1 MIIIQIYRVSYKQM
15 RGKNHKGTFFS
26 IIQICFLNIKQPLAF
41 HFHKSYWKICTL
53 SNSYTSDFS
62 LSAKP

>member
-1 MIIIQIYRVSYKQM
+1 M